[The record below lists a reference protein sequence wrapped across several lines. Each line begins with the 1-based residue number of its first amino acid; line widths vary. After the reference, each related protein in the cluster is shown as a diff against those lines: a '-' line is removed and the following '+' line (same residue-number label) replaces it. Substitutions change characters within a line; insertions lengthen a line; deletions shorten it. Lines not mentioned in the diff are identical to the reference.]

1 MDPEFDNL
9 TNEKQVPT
17 FVEQANTAV
26 KETDDCN
33 PGIKV
38 IGVGGGGSNAVA
50 NMYKKGIKGVEFY
63 ICNTDK
69 QALRSSNVPNK
80 IAIGDYG
87 AGGNPEIAAELAR
100 ENAEAI
106 IKCCEKDTRMVF
118 LAACMGGGTGTGAT
132 PVIAETIKQI
142 KLDDRWIKDILIV
155 AVITTPFRFEGRKK
169 LNFAKNYTKELR
181 KYADSVIVINNDK
194 LRTFGNM
201 ELLKAFELADEVIY
215 TATKSIAQI
224 ITEHNYINTD
234 FHDVYNIMSGSK
246 TALMGCG
253 YGSGENRIKDAI
265 EAASSSVLLDDQDIR
280 NAKGCLLSITYSSEH
295 AITLDEFDYIENY
308 VLQDL
313 IDSNDPD
320 SDVIWGTGIDETLG
334 DKVQVTLVATGFD
347 MPAEE
352 NEPITTRTEGQN
364 KHKEQTKEV
373 KEMTPEGTIIDTHT
387 TETSATEK
395 TDDDLVVITKK
406 EETPVAQPAAK
417 VETKTEAKILVDID
431 GNTIDVAPAATTTA
445 QQPTAPAAQTPER
458 TSTGKELYTISDDGE
473 LDITINTQLAT
484 PAKQT
489 TAAAPERP
497 INTPSAPI
505 DWTPKPEVS
514 KPADAD
520 KGAFTDND
528 CRKRMLAL
536 RELMQKHG
544 PDVVAQMT
552 MPNVSHIDSFS
563 EMEESAAATIGADGV
578 INFGPSLY
586 SNAD

>member
-9 TNEKQVPT
+9 KQAPT
-17 FVEQANTAV
+17 FVEQANTSV
-26 KETDDCN
+26 NETDDCN

-50 NMYKKGIKGVEFY
+50 NMYKKGIKGVDFY
-63 ICNTDK
+63 ICNTDM
-69 QALRSSNVPNK
+69 QALRNSAVPGK
-80 IAIGDYG
+80 IAIGEYG

-100 ENAEAI
+100 ENAESI

-155 AVITTPFRFEGRKK
+155 AVVTTPFRFEGRKK
-169 LNFAKNYTKELR
+169 LNYAKSYIHELR

-201 ELLKAFELADEVIY
+201 ELLKAFELADETIY

-295 AITLDEFDYIENY
+295 AITIDEFDYIQDY
-308 VLQDL
+308 VLEDL

-320 SDVIWGTGIDETLG
+320 SDVIWGTGIDESLG

-347 MPAEE
+347 MPTEE
-352 NEPITTRTEGQN
+352 AEPIRIIKEGKSEPKDQIKEVTEMTREGQII
-364 KHKEQTKEV
+364 QT
-373 KEMTPEGTIIDTHT
+373 PT
-387 TETSATEK
+387 TESKTEK
-395 TDDDLVVITKK
+395 PVTDEEITVYTKA
-406 EETPVAQPAAK
+406 EETPAAQ
-417 VETKTEAKILVDID
+417 TTSNTEKKAEEKIVVDID
-431 GNTIDVAPAATTTA
+431 GNTIEVAPSATTTQQPAATAAETTDKPSA
-445 QQPTAPAAQTPER
+445 NER
-458 TSTGKELYTISDDGE
+458 SIYTISDDGA
-473 LDITINTQLAT
+473 LDITLNTQLPEPVKAAT
-484 PAKQT
+484 APVAEPTVEPAFDAKGW
-489 TAAAPERP
+489 
-497 INTPSAPI
+497 S
-505 DWTPKPEVS
+505 PKVDP
-514 KPADAD
+514 D
-520 KGAFTDND
+520 KGSFTDKD
-528 CRKRMLAL
+528 CRRRMEAL

-544 PDVVAQMT
+544 PDVAARMT
-552 MPNVSHIDSFS
+552 IPNVSHIDSFS

-578 INFGPSLY
+578 VNYGPSLY

>member
-9 TNEKQVPT
+9 KQAPT
-17 FVEQANTAV
+17 FVEQANTSV
-26 KETDDCN
+26 NETDDCN

-50 NMYKKGIKGVEFY
+50 NMYKKGIKGVDFY
-63 ICNTDK
+63 ICNTDM
-69 QALRSSNVPNK
+69 QALRNSAVPGK
-80 IAIGDYG
+80 IAIGEYG

-100 ENAEAI
+100 ENAESI

-155 AVITTPFRFEGRKK
+155 AVVTTPFRFEGRKK
-169 LNFAKNYTKELR
+169 LNYAKSYIHELR

-201 ELLKAFELADEVIY
+201 ELLKAFELADETIY

-295 AITLDEFDYIENY
+295 AITIDEFDYIQDY
-308 VLQDL
+308 VLEDL

-320 SDVIWGTGIDETLG
+320 SDVIWGTGIDESLG

-347 MPAEE
+347 MPTEDAEPIRIIKE
-352 NEPITTRTEGQN
+352 GKNEP
-364 KHKEQTKEV
+364 KDQTKEV
-373 KEMTPEGTIIDTHT
+373 TEMTREGQIIETPT
-387 TETSATEK
+387 TESKTEK
-395 TDDDLVVITKK
+395 PVTDEEITVYTKT
-406 EETPVAQPAAK
+406 EETPAAQ
-417 VETKTEAKILVDID
+417 TTSNTEKKAEEKIVVDID
-431 GNTIDVAPAATTTA
+431 GNTIEVATSATTTQQPAATAAETTDKPSA
-445 QQPTAPAAQTPER
+445 NER
-458 TSTGKELYTISDDGE
+458 SIYTISDDGV
-473 LDITINTQLAT
+473 DITLNTQLPEPVKAAT
-484 PAKQT
+484 TPVAEPTVEPTFDAK
-489 TAAAPERP
+489 
-497 INTPSAPI
+497 
-505 DWTPKPEVS
+505 DWSPKVDP
-514 KPADAD
+514 D
-520 KGAFTDND
+520 KGGFTDKD
-528 CRKRMLAL
+528 CRRRMEAL

-544 PDVVAQMT
+544 PDVAARMT
-552 MPNVSHIDSFS
+552 IPNVSHIDSFS
-563 EMEESAAATIGADGV
+563 EMEDSAAATIGADGV
-578 INFGPSLY
+578 VNYGPSLY

>member
-9 TNEKQVPT
+9 KQAPT
-17 FVEQANTAV
+17 FVEQANTSV
-26 KETDDCN
+26 NETDDCN

-50 NMYKKGIKGVEFY
+50 NMYKKGIKGVDFY
-63 ICNTDK
+63 ICNTDM
-69 QALRSSNVPNK
+69 QALRNSAVPGK
-80 IAIGDYG
+80 IAIGEYG

-100 ENAEAI
+100 ENAESI

-155 AVITTPFRFEGRKK
+155 AVVTTPFRFEGRKK
-169 LNFAKNYTKELR
+169 LNYAKSYIHELR

-201 ELLKAFELADEVIY
+201 ELLKAFELADETIY

-295 AITLDEFDYIENY
+295 AITIDEFDYIQDY
-308 VLQDL
+308 VLEDL

-320 SDVIWGTGIDETLG
+320 SDVIWGTGIDESLG

-347 MPAEE
+347 MPTEE
-352 NEPITTRTEGQN
+352 AEPIRIIKEGKSEPKEQPKEVTEMTREGQII
-364 KHKEQTKEV
+364 E
-373 KEMTPEGTIIDTHT
+373 TPT
-387 TETSATEK
+387 TESKTEK
-395 TDDDLVVITKK
+395 PVTDEEITVYTKA
-406 EETPVAQPAAK
+406 EETPAAQ
-417 VETKTEAKILVDID
+417 TTSNTEKKAEEKIFVDID
-431 GNTIDVAPAATTTA
+431 GNTIEVAPSATTTQQPAATAAETTDKPSA
-445 QQPTAPAAQTPER
+445 NER
-458 TSTGKELYTISDDGE
+458 SIYTISDDGA
-473 LDITINTQLAT
+473 LDITLNTQLPEPVKAAT
-484 PAKQT
+484 APVAEPTVEPAFDAKGW
-489 TAAAPERP
+489 
-497 INTPSAPI
+497 S
-505 DWTPKPEVS
+505 PKVDP
-514 KPADAD
+514 D
-520 KGAFTDND
+520 KGVFTDKD
-528 CRKRMLAL
+528 CRRRMEAL

-544 PDVVAQMT
+544 PDVAARMT

-578 INFGPSLY
+578 VNYGPSLY

>member
-9 TNEKQVPT
+9 KQAPT
-17 FVEQANTAV
+17 FVEQANTSV
-26 KETDDCN
+26 NETDDCN

-50 NMYKKGIKGVEFY
+50 NMYKKGIKGVDFY
-63 ICNTDK
+63 ICNTDM
-69 QALRSSNVPNK
+69 QALRNSAVPGK
-80 IAIGDYG
+80 IAIGEYG

-100 ENAEAI
+100 ENAESI

-155 AVITTPFRFEGRKK
+155 AVVTTPFRFEGRKK
-169 LNFAKNYTKELR
+169 LNYAKSYIHELR

-201 ELLKAFELADEVIY
+201 ELLKAFELADETIY

-295 AITLDEFDYIENY
+295 AITIDEFDYIQDY
-308 VLQDL
+308 VLEDL

-320 SDVIWGTGIDETLG
+320 SDVIWGTGIDESLG

-347 MPAEE
+347 MPTEE
-352 NEPITTRTEGQN
+352 AEPIRIIKEGKSEPKDQTNEVTEMTREGQII
-364 KHKEQTKEV
+364 E
-373 KEMTPEGTIIDTHT
+373 TPT
-387 TETSATEK
+387 TESKTEK
-395 TDDDLVVITKK
+395 PVTDEEITVYTKA
-406 EETPVAQPAAK
+406 EETPAAQ
-417 VETKTEAKILVDID
+417 TTSNTEKKAEEKIVVDID
-431 GNTIDVAPAATTTA
+431 GNTIEVAPSATTTQQPAATAAETTDKPSA
-445 QQPTAPAAQTPER
+445 NER
-458 TSTGKELYTISDDGE
+458 SIYTISDDGV
-473 LDITINTQLAT
+473 DITLNTQLPEPVKAAT
-484 PAKQT
+484 APVAEPTVEPAFDAKGW
-489 TAAAPERP
+489 
-497 INTPSAPI
+497 S
-505 DWTPKPEVS
+505 PKVDP
-514 KPADAD
+514 D
-520 KGAFTDND
+520 KGGFTDKD
-528 CRKRMLAL
+528 CRRRMEAL

-544 PDVVAQMT
+544 PDVAARMT
-552 MPNVSHIDSFS
+552 IPNVSHIDSFS

-578 INFGPSLY
+578 VNYGPSLY

>member
-9 TNEKQVPT
+9 KQAPT
-17 FVEQANTAV
+17 FVEQANTPV
-26 KETDDCN
+26 NETDDCN

-50 NMYKKGIKGVEFY
+50 NMYKKGIKGVDFY
-63 ICNTDK
+63 ICNTDM
-69 QALRSSNVPNK
+69 QALRNSAVPGK
-80 IAIGDYG
+80 IAIGEYG

-100 ENAEAI
+100 ENAESI

-155 AVITTPFRFEGRKK
+155 AVVTTPFRFEGRKK
-169 LNFAKNYTKELR
+169 LNYAKSYIHELR

-201 ELLKAFELADEVIY
+201 ELLKAFELADETIY

-295 AITLDEFDYIENY
+295 AITIDEFDYIQDY
-308 VLQDL
+308 VLEDL

-320 SDVIWGTGIDETLG
+320 SDVIWGTGIDESLG

-347 MPAEE
+347 MPTEDAEPIRIIKE
-352 NEPITTRTEGQN
+352 GKNEP
-364 KHKEQTKEV
+364 KDQTKEV
-373 KEMTPEGTIIDTHT
+373 TEMTREGQIIETPT
-387 TETSATEK
+387 TESKTEK
-395 TDDDLVVITKK
+395 PVTDEEITVYTKT
-406 EETPVAQPAAK
+406 EETPAAQ
-417 VETKTEAKILVDID
+417 TTSNTEKKAEEKIVVDID
-431 GNTIDVAPAATTTA
+431 GNTIEVATSATTTQQPAATAAETTDKPSA
-445 QQPTAPAAQTPER
+445 NER
-458 TSTGKELYTISDDGE
+458 SIYTISDDGV
-473 LDITINTQLAT
+473 DITLNTQLPEPVKAAT
-484 PAKQT
+484 TPVAEPTVEPAFDAK
-489 TAAAPERP
+489 
-497 INTPSAPI
+497 
-505 DWTPKPEVS
+505 DWSPKVDP
-514 KPADAD
+514 D
-520 KGAFTDND
+520 KGSFTDKD
-528 CRKRMLAL
+528 CRRRMEAL

-544 PDVVAQMT
+544 PDVAARMT
-552 MPNVSHIDSFS
+552 IPNVSHIDSFS

-578 INFGPSLY
+578 VNYGPSLY

>member
-9 TNEKQVPT
+9 KQAPT
-17 FVEQANTAV
+17 FVEQANTSV
-26 KETDDCN
+26 NETDDCN

-50 NMYKKGIKGVEFY
+50 NMYKKGIKGVDFY
-63 ICNTDK
+63 ICNTDM
-69 QALRSSNVPNK
+69 QALRNSAVPGK
-80 IAIGDYG
+80 IAIGEYG

-100 ENAEAI
+100 ENAESI

-155 AVITTPFRFEGRKK
+155 AVVTTPFRFEGRKK
-169 LNFAKNYTKELR
+169 LNYAKSYIHELR

-201 ELLKAFELADEVIY
+201 ELLKAFELADETIY

-295 AITLDEFDYIENY
+295 AITIDEFDYIQDY
-308 VLQDL
+308 VLEDL

-320 SDVIWGTGIDETLG
+320 SDVIWGTGIDESLG

-347 MPAEE
+347 MPTEE
-352 NEPITTRTEGQN
+352 AEPIRIIKEGKSEPKEQPKEVTEMTREGQII
-364 KHKEQTKEV
+364 E
-373 KEMTPEGTIIDTHT
+373 TPT
-387 TETSATEK
+387 TESKTEK
-395 TDDDLVVITKK
+395 PVTDEEITVYTKA
-406 EETPVAQPAAK
+406 EETPAAQ
-417 VETKTEAKILVDID
+417 TTSNTEKKAEEKIVVDID
-431 GNTIDVAPAATTTA
+431 GNTIEVAPSATTTQQPAATAAETTDKPSA
-445 QQPTAPAAQTPER
+445 NER
-458 TSTGKELYTISDDGE
+458 SIYTISDDGV
-473 LDITINTQLAT
+473 DITLNTQLPEPVKAAT
-484 PAKQT
+484 APVAEPTVEPAFDAK
-489 TAAAPERP
+489 
-497 INTPSAPI
+497 
-505 DWTPKPEVS
+505 DWSPKVDP
-514 KPADAD
+514 D
-520 KGAFTDND
+520 KGSFTDKD
-528 CRKRMLAL
+528 CRRRMEAL

-544 PDVVAQMT
+544 PDVAARMT
-552 MPNVSHIDSFS
+552 IPNVSHIDSFS

-578 INFGPSLY
+578 VNYGPSLY

>member
-9 TNEKQVPT
+9 KQAPT
-17 FVEQANTAV
+17 FVEQANTSV
-26 KETDDCN
+26 NETDDCN

-50 NMYKKGIKGVEFY
+50 NMYKKGIKGVDFY
-63 ICNTDK
+63 ICNTDM
-69 QALRSSNVPNK
+69 QALRNSAVPGK
-80 IAIGDYG
+80 IAIGEYG

-100 ENAEAI
+100 ENAESI

-155 AVITTPFRFEGRKK
+155 AVVTTPFRFEGRKK
-169 LNFAKNYTKELR
+169 LNYAKSYIHELR

-201 ELLKAFELADEVIY
+201 ELLKAFELADETIY

-295 AITLDEFDYIENY
+295 AITIDEFDYIQDY
-308 VLQDL
+308 VLEDL

-320 SDVIWGTGIDETLG
+320 SDVIWGTGIDESLG

-347 MPAEE
+347 MPTEE
-352 NEPITTRTEGQN
+352 AEPIRIIKEGKSEPKDQTNEVTEMTREGQII
-364 KHKEQTKEV
+364 E
-373 KEMTPEGTIIDTHT
+373 TPT
-387 TETSATEK
+387 TESKTEK
-395 TDDDLVVITKK
+395 PVTDEEITVYTKA
-406 EETPVAQPAAK
+406 EETPAAQ
-417 VETKTEAKILVDID
+417 TTSNTEKKAEEKIVVDID
-431 GNTIDVAPAATTTA
+431 GNTIEVAPSATTTQQPAATAAETTDKPSA
-445 QQPTAPAAQTPER
+445 NER
-458 TSTGKELYTISDDGE
+458 SIYTISDDGV
-473 LDITINTQLAT
+473 DITLNTQLPE
-484 PAKQT
+484 PAKAA
-489 TAAAPERP
+489 TAPVAEPTVEPAFDAKGW
-497 INTPSAPI
+497 S
-505 DWTPKPEVS
+505 PKVDP
-514 KPADAD
+514 D
-520 KGAFTDND
+520 KGGFTDKD
-528 CRKRMLAL
+528 CRRRMEAL

-544 PDVVAQMT
+544 PDVAARMT
-552 MPNVSHIDSFS
+552 IPNVSHIDSFS

-578 INFGPSLY
+578 VNYGPSLY